1 MNRMDGKAMCKAIL
15 KLKFCLF
22 IEILHPLGL
31 CHVWQVNLNL
41 FYIYNSPLA
50 ILASI
55 EEIIARRGEWVSGC
69 YAHFGSRAN

>member
-1 MNRMDGKAMCKAIL
+1 MNRMDSKAMCEDIL
-15 KLKFCLF
+15 KLKNYLF

-41 FYIYNSPLA
+41 FYIYNSPLT

-69 YAHFGSRAN
+69 YAHFGSSPN